1 MGEVFEATSPEA
13 ALGLLSDARGAVRI
27 QSHSEQTA
35 MRLVQRAMGPVSLDQ
50 MTFGM
55 DFDVDLGPTDRLVFG
70 QVLAGAVGLRRGGAE
85 RWHKLGDVY
94 LASVPGQGRTAL
106 VRGGAHEQAVV
117 APAMVSEIADTE
129 PGRSQQLVRFT
140 GFEPVSQQAAQV
152 WKTTYAYVLDALL
165 TTPDAA
171 GQPLIAASASRL
183 LIATALATFPNTAYT
198 DPTIED
204 RHDAHPATVRRA
216 TAFIDE
222 NARLDITVADIAA
235 AAHVTIRAVQLAF
248 RRHLNMTPTEYLRRV
263 RLDHAHQD
271 LSIADPAHDSVT
283 AVAYRWGFSSPSQFA
298 QHYRQTFGVT
308 PSRTLRHD

>member
-27 QSHSEQTA
+27 HSHSARTA

-50 MTFGM
+50 ITFGM
-55 DFDVDLGPTDRLVFG
+55 DADVDLGPSERLVFG
-70 QVLAGAVGLRRGGAE
+70 QVVAGAVGLRRGGVE
-85 RWHKLGDVY
+85 RWHTQGDVY
-94 LASVPGQGRTAL
+94 LASQPGLGRTAL

-117 APAMVSEIADTE
+117 APATVSEIAETE
-129 PGRSQQLVRFT
+129 PGRTRQPVRFT
-140 GFEPVSQQAAQV
+140 GFEPISPQAARV

-165 TTPDAA
+165 STPDAA

-183 LIATALATFPNTAYT
+183 LVATALATFPNTAYT

-204 RHDAHPATVRRA
+204 RRDAHPATVRRA

-235 AAHVTIRAVQLAF
+235 AANVTIRAIQLAF
-248 RRHLNMTPTEYLRRV
+248 RRHLDMTPTEYLRRV
-263 RLDHAHQD
+263 RLDHAHRD
-271 LSIADPAHDSVT
+271 LSTADPARDSVT

-298 QHYRQTFGVT
+298 QHYRRTFGVP
-308 PSRTLRHD
+308 PSRTLHRD